1 LGPVPKLRGSPA
13 AIPMNPQNPVLTPD
27 AIASAAGRKTAK
39 VQRKL
44 RAAESELR
52 TANSVLRQA
61 VPKNA
66 KRDIGEALAENM
78 AAEQKVHEATDE
90 LEVVTELLGAATAES
105 ATVAEPAQPAGAKA
119 KGRSGQGARS
129 LMPHLAR
136 K

>member
-1 LGPVPKLRGSPA
+1 MRASVGSE
-13 AIPMNPQNPVLTPD
+13 PMNTQNPVLTPD
-27 AIASAAGRKTAK
+27 AITTTAAKKTVK

-52 TANSVLRQA
+52 TANSVLRKA

-66 KRDIGEALAENM
+66 RRDIDEALAENT

-90 LEVVTELLGAATAES
+90 LEVVTELLGAAGG
-105 ATVAEPAQPAGAKA
+105 EPEAGGGPSEARDSQQS

-129 LMPHLAR
+129 LMRHLSR

>member
-1 LGPVPKLRGSPA
+1 
-13 AIPMNPQNPVLTPD
+13 MNSQNPVLTPD
-27 AIASAAGRKTAK
+27 AIANAAGRKTVK

-52 TANSVLRQA
+52 AANTVLRKA

-66 KRDIGEALAENM
+66 RRDIGEALAENT

-90 LEVVTELLGAATAES
+90 LEVVTELLGAATR
-105 ATVAEPAQPAGAKA
+105 EPIAGAGNA
-119 KGRSGQGARS
+119 EARDANVKGRSGQGARS
-129 LMPHLAR
+129 LMPHLSR

>member
-1 LGPVPKLRGSPA
+1 
-13 AIPMNPQNPVLTPD
+13 MNSQNPVLTPD
-27 AIASAAGRKTAK
+27 AIASAAGKKTVK

-52 TANSVLRQA
+52 TANTVLRRA

-66 KRDIGEALAENM
+66 RRDINEALAENM

-90 LEVVTELLGAATAES
+90 LEVVTELLGEAQGAATGK
-105 ATVAEPAQPAGAKA
+105 ATPADAG
-119 KGRSGQGARS
+119 KGRTGQGARS
-129 LMPHLAR
+129 LMPHLSR